1 MRQIAI
7 IGAGVSGLACA
18 RALPGAVVFDKGRK
32 AGGRLATRRGAGERT
47 FNHGCQFATL
57 RDAGF
62 AAVMRDAGAEPW
74 AAAGD
79 GRFAA
84 ADMAGLA
91 ERLSA
96 GLDVRLGAA
105 VTGIAPGA
113 DGWRLAFADGAERI
127 FGGLVLAVPA
137 PQAAALLRPVG
148 HGFVGRLEGVVM
160 APCWT
165 LMLGFEGALPG
176 PDVVRPEAGPV
187 AWIARENSR
196 PKAAAG
202 PVGYTVQASPEWSR
216 AHLEDAPEDVV
227 AALTAAFVA
236 ASGVAVGPAHA
247 VAHRWRYARAEVA
260 LGEDFL
266 WDAALQVGVCGDWCL
281 AGRLEA
287 AYLSGNA
294 LGIRLAHEF

>member
-1 MRQIAI
+1 
-7 IGAGVSGLACA
+7 
-18 RALPGAVVFDKGRK
+18 
-32 AGGRLATRRGAGERT
+32 
-47 FNHGCQFATL
+47 
-57 RDAGF
+57 
-62 AAVMRDAGAEPW
+62 
-74 AAAGD
+74 
-79 GRFAA
+79 
-84 ADMAGLA
+84 
-91 ERLSA
+91 
-96 GLDVRLGAA
+96 LGAA

-113 DGWRLAFADGAERI
+113 DGWRLAFADGAERV

-165 LMLGFEGALPG
+165 VMLGFEGAVEG
-176 PDVVRPEAGPV
+176 PDVVRPEAGAL

-196 PKAAAG
+196 PGAAAG
-202 PVGYTVQASPEWSR
+202 AVGYTVQASPDWSR
-216 AHLEDAPEDVV
+216 AHLEDSNEDVV
-227 AALTAAFVA
+227 AALGRAFAEATGVRAA
-236 ASGVAVGPAHA
+236 PAHA
-247 VAHRWRYARAEVA
+247 VAHRWRYARAVVA

-266 WDAALQVGVCGDWCL
+266 WDAGMRLGVCGDWCL

>member
-1 MRQIAI
+1 
-7 IGAGVSGLACA
+7 
-18 RALPGAVVFDKGRK
+18 
-32 AGGRLATRRGAGERT
+32 
-47 FNHGCQFATL
+47 
-57 RDAGF
+57 
-62 AAVMRDAGAEPW
+62 
-74 AAAGD
+74 
-79 GRFAA
+79 
-84 ADMAGLA
+84 MAGLA

-148 HGFVGRLEGVVM
+148 HGFVGRVEGVVM